1 MNITAQALVFAVA
14 SVAVA
19 AAVGTS
25 IADSTAQTEQQH
37 IVKLERVVIT
47 GKRMEAPTEVAV
59 LPRVVITGKRAVES
73 SDVHMA
79 SVEVSK
85 I

>member
-19 AAVGTS
+19 AAIGTGL
-25 IADSTAQTEQQH
+25 ADTAAQPEQQ
-37 IVKLERVVIT
+37 IVKLERVVVI

-59 LPRVVITGKRAVES
+59 LPRVLITGKRSAEP
-73 SDVHMA
+73 SDMHMA
-79 SVEVSK
+79 STEVRK

>member
-19 AAVGTS
+19 AAIGTGL
-25 IADSTAQTEQQH
+25 ADTTTAQPEQQ
-37 IVKLERVVIT
+37 IVKLERVVIV
-47 GKRMEAPTEVAV
+47 GKRAEAATEVAV
-59 LPRVVITGKRAVES
+59 LPRVVITGKRAAEA
-73 SDVHMA
+73 DVQLA
-79 SVEVSK
+79 SADDSK

>member
-14 SVAVA
+14 SVATA
-19 AAVGTS
+19 AAIG
-25 IADSTAQTEQQH
+25 IGLADSTAQPEPQ

-47 GKRMEAPTEVAV
+47 GHRADAATEVAV
-59 LPRVVITGKRAVES
+59 LPRVAITGHRAVEP
-73 SDVHMA
+73 DMHLA
-79 SVEVSK
+79 SADTGK